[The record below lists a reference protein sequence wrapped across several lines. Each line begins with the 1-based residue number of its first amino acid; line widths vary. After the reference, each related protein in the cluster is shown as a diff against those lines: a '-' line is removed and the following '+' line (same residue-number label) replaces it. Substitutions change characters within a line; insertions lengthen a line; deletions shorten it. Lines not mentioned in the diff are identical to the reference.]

1 MSFRNIKTLMYQLG
15 LAGSPAAKRIPRNR
29 NVWGTET
36 EELENRALLSA
47 ANCDL
52 SEPPVANQ
60 VARIARRTPVQ
71 FPAVSGNWNVQAG
84 GEFFNGTGTAVIS
97 QDGRKVTAIISID
110 GFGEFETKGT
120 FKRRTPS
127 SLTFKTPRLDIPD
140 VPIDLRLKVTI
151 NFPPSELEPT
161 TFTGTIRAPFVG
173 TVGTL
178 DGMKTQP
185 T

>member
-1 MSFRNIKTLMYQLG
+1 MSFRNIQTLMFKLG

-47 ANCDL
+47 ANCDV
-52 SEPPVANQ
+52 SEPAVSSH
-60 VARIARRTPVQ
+60 VARIARKTPVQ
-71 FPAVSGNWNVQAG
+71 FPAVSGNWNVEASGQ
-84 GEFFNGTGTAVIS
+84 FFNGTGTAIIS
-97 QDGRKVTAIISID
+97 QDGKKVTAIISID

-127 SLTFKTPRLDIPD
+127 SLTFKTPRLDSPD

-151 NFPPSELEPT
+151 NFPPSDLDPT
-161 TFTGTIRAPFVG
+161 SFTGTIRAPFVG
-173 TVGTL
+173 QVGNL
-178 DGMKTQP
+178 DGTKVQQN
-185 T
+185 